1 MTVPLVSV
9 PLVSVPLVSVPLV
22 SVIVPVRNAMPF
34 LSEALRSIAAQG
46 VAPVEVLVVDGAS
59 TDGSR
64 ETALTFPHVRLVE
77 QPGRG
82 LAAAR
87 NLGLAAA
94 QGDLIAF
101 LDADDLWPAHSLVAR
116 LSHLAQRPDCLG
128 VIGQVQRFLQPG
140 TPLPAAYAGGWLE
153 RPAIGYTPGALL
165 AQRRLFDLVGL
176 FDETLTLG
184 GDSDW
189 FARVGD
195 MSAPLET
202 LAQVTL
208 HKRIHGANLSADVA
222 RYRQELLTVARR
234 SLLRRGR

>member
-1 MTVPLVSV
+1 MNAPLAST
-9 PLVSVPLVSVPLV
+9 PLV
-22 SVIVPVRNAMPF
+22 SVIVPARNAMPF
-34 LSEALRSIAAQG
+34 LSEALRSIVAQG

-64 ETALTFPHVRLVE
+64 EAALTFPHVRLVE
-77 QPGRG
+77 QAGRG

-101 LDADDLWPAHSLVAR
+101 LDADDLWSAHSLTAR
-116 LSHLAQRPDCLG
+116 LSHLVQCPDCLG

-140 TPLPAAYAGGWLE
+140 TPLPAAYASGWLE

-165 AQRRLFDLVGL
+165 AQRRLFDLVGW
-176 FDETLTLG
+176 FDETLILG

-189 FARVGD
+189 FARAAD
-195 MSAPLET
+195 MGAPLDS
-202 LAQVTL
+202 LARITL

-222 RYRQELLTVARR
+222 RYRQELLTVTRR
-234 SLLRRGR
+234 SLLRRGVL